1 MQQTPP
7 DEYAIALPLDLIV
20 CPQCKGRLEHKD
32 IDGAPHLFCSRCS
45 LAYPIKSGIPLML
58 QDEAVEL

>member
-7 DEYAIALPLDLIV
+7 NERGMSLPLDLIV
-20 CPQCKGRLEHKD
+20 CPSCKGCLVHKN
-32 IDGAPHLFCSRCS
+32 IAETPHLFCSRCN

-58 QDEAVEL
+58 QDEAVVL